1 MDDYR
6 VIKYSITKEADRK
19 LFPIVK
25 DLAEKYKESYLRT
38 ENGSILYLDQTEG
51 VIYVYSLGETSAE
64 ETSRDLSMSE
74 KGATWFREMRG
85 DGVAEDGI
93 KAANTWQTLITRL
106 SETFY
111 KNNSVLYY
119 EDTDTD
125 FNMGGDIES
134 EIKAMVD
141 LFFDERNVRVV
152 KERGNAT
159 QLIYAASLRLA
170 VGISLVPQPVLGKLY
185 FSLNSDGTLKFLTK
199 EEASRLEDILKR
211 AHSKEGALPPED
223 TDVGVIV
230 ETLRGMLEDK
240 EHLERC
246 LVFNDSNQAV
256 MDKITEKLRMEK
268 REDALPV
275 EILKV
280 TINTILLMKVK
291 ATAYDVY
298 FERFTN
304 VKRPVLR
311 AKVLFDKVTLSCE
324 ACKDHEELITSNV
337 IDYVTSSGKPSSAE
351 VVFNNGEIDLRS
363 KGRLLVAAEYEEAVE
378 DIKRSVFASHLR
390 RVECSSCA
398 ARDACVGYVC
408 AEKQIAVK
416 DIDRDGEVTTVLRCA
431 DCVYPE
437 SYVFVNGEAYTTG
450 SVFYDVNERRLRLR
464 SDEKGGRTTCSV
476 CGRSYYREMGSLD
489 ETCDLC
495 ASLGSGDEAQIR
507 KQKALYDKYSG
518 LLPLHKRLASPKRCV
533 EDQSVIVF
541 KVGEVYH
548 VFDKLAAII
557 AGEDHLTGKTVKPDG
572 NGEV

>member
-1 MDDYR
+1 MDDYK

-25 DLAEKYKESYLRT
+25 DLAEKYKERYLRT
-38 ENGSILYLDQTEG
+38 EKDSILYLDQTEG
-51 VIYVYSLGETSAE
+51 VVYVYSLGAPSAE

-85 DGVAEDGI
+85 EGVAEDGI

-134 EIKAMVD
+134 EIKAMVNV
-141 LFFDERNVRVV
+141 FFDEKNVRVV
-152 KERGNAT
+152 KESGNST

-170 VGISLVPQPVLGKLY
+170 MGISLVPQPVLGKLY
-185 FSLNSDGTLKFLTK
+185 FSLNSDGSLKFLTK
-199 EEASRLEDILKR
+199 EEASKLEDILKR
-211 AHSKEGALPPED
+211 AQSKEGATPPED

-240 EHLERC
+240 EHLERF
-246 LVFNDSNQAV
+246 LVFNASNQAV
-256 MDKITEKLRMEK
+256 MDKMTEKLRMEK

-291 ATAYDVY
+291 ATAFDVY

-304 VKRPVLR
+304 VKTPVLR

-324 ACKDHEELITSNV
+324 ACKEHEELITSNV
-337 IDYVTSSGKPSSAE
+337 IDYVTSSGKAASAE
-351 VVFNNGEIDLRS
+351 VVCNNGEIDLRVNG
-363 KGRLLVAAEYEEAVE
+363 KLLVAAEYEDALA
-378 DIKRSVFASHLR
+378 DIKKSVFEKHLR

-408 AEKQIAVK
+408 EEKQLPVK
-416 DIDRDGEVTTVLRCA
+416 DIDRDGEISSVIRCA

-437 SYVFVNGEAYTTG
+437 SYVYVNGEAYTTS
-450 SVFYDVNERRLRLR
+450 SVFYDVNERGLRLR

-476 CGRSYYREMGSLD
+476 CGRAYYRERGSLD
-489 ETCDLC
+489 ELCDLC
-495 ASLGSGDEAQIR
+495 ASLGSGDEAQQR

-518 LLPLHKRLASPKRCV
+518 LLPLHKRLASPKRCA

-541 KVGEVYH
+541 KVGENYH

-557 AGEDHLTGKTVKPDG
+557 AGEEHLTGRSVTPDG